1 MNSSRRISKHS
12 ITAPDEAKNEENTFS
27 YEDQEEETIWGAL
40 RRGNVANFVEPRL
53 RD

>member
-1 MNSSRRISKHS
+1 MNTSKRRISKHT
-12 ITAPDEAKNEENTFS
+12 IDLPDEEKNEDTLS
-27 YEDQEEETIWGAL
+27 YDDNEEETIWGAL